1 MIYFLSDLHG
11 WYESKD
17 FAEYLTQPHEKDLL
31 IVLGDTQ
38 LGFPNNEEF
47 TKRFLSTKNP
57 IALVDGNHEN
67 HDFLFSCPTEK
78 WNGGIVN
85 RLSENVVYLR
95 RGNIYTIEGK
105 TFFVFGGCR
114 SSAKWREMGLYFPRQ
129 EASEEEYEFAYK
141 NLAKNGN
148 KVDYVLSHKYSK
160 DRTDQYLVEGLC
172 ALTEFIDEKVDFKK
186 WYFGHTHIPANI
198 DERHTCVFLDL
209 VKIEE

>member
-67 HDFLFSCPTEK
+67 HDFLFSCPTEE

-95 RGNIYTIEGK
+95 RGNIYKQFCWSGQSPVRGRVIHT
-105 TFFVFGGCR
+105 
-114 SSAKWREMGLYFPRQ
+114 SSNRLRRQ
-129 EASEEEYEFAYK
+129 KRQSQDISRARKSW
-141 NLAKNGN
+141 
-148 KVDYVLSHKYSK
+148 
-160 DRTDQYLVEGLC
+160 
-172 ALTEFIDEKVDFKK
+172 I
-186 WYFGHTHIPANI
+186 ANNNCCPEPI
-198 DERHTCVFLDL
+198 RL
-209 VKIEE
+209 